1 MDFLEQY
8 EQFSDEEKQEVKNGY
23 INILTEK
30 VNDARELSNVLLKT
44 SDKLESIVKRIEDGE
59 NPVEMMCI
67 AGISWNHIITEVSR
81 FIIKDNKEE

>member
-67 AGISWNHIITEVSR
+67 AGYFLEPYNY
-81 FIIKDNKEE
+81 